1 MAAPVLTSRQVQNVH
16 TALDM
21 WVPEYQEIRGK
32 MMTGHVEYQIVV
44 VTSLPAFKSSRHSSD
59 DVVQFV
65 ISRKYSEIEE
75 FYHKFASLYPKYS
88 LPPFPRKVLFV
99 GETDIRE
106 RRAAFNDIVKAIA
119 NEKELAASPELRHFL
134 GSTFGDFIQPKSVR
148 PYINYSEDG
157 DFFKDEAPAEDRL
170 LQMASKLQN
179 RKTEVQE
186 EPEEE
191 EEEEEEV
198 DLDPLGIMKEK
209 RIKKKFIP
217 KKTED
222 PKLPPNAT
230 LALFDDEVDPDSE
243 LFKASANNSAT
254 SKKTYKLSDDIKIF
268 EEQDLG
274 GIVKVGDSLLLLSAC
289 GNNPSFKPSTAEDT
303 DALFRV
309 EEDLEKLLSLGMKTK
324 NKPKPQIPA
333 KPTFLKKSK
342 NSTSP
347 SHADIKPSEPNVQ
360 AMDESDI
367 LQYIK
372 ENEAPDSDSLS
383 LF

>member
-1 MAAPVLTSRQVQNVH
+1 
-16 TALDM
+16 M

-44 VTSLPAFKSSRHSSD
+44 VTSLPAFKSARHRSE

-75 FYHKFASLYPKYS
+75 FYHKLSALYPSYP

-106 RRAAFNDIVKAIA
+106 RRAAFNDIVKAVA
-119 NEKELAASPELRHFL
+119 NEKELASSSELRDFL
-134 GSTFGDFIQPKSVR
+134 GSTIGDFIESKNTR
-148 PYINYSEDG
+148 PNIYHSEDG
-157 DFFKDEAPAEDRL
+157 DFFKVEAPAEDPL
-170 LQMASKLQN
+170 LQIASKLQN
-179 RKTEVQE
+179 QKAE
-186 EPEEE
+186 EREEEEE

-209 RIKKKFIP
+209 RIKKKFIA
-217 KKTED
+217 KKTEE
-222 PKLPPNAT
+222 PKLPPKVA
-230 LALFDDEVDPDSE
+230 LALFDDEVDPDAE
-243 LFKASANNSAT
+243 LFKAGANNTAK
-254 SKKTYKLSDDIKIF
+254 SKKTYKVSDDIKLF

-274 GIVKVGDSLLLLSAC
+274 GMVKLGDSLLLPSAC
-289 GNNPSFKPSTAEDT
+289 SNDPSFKPSTAEDA

-333 KPTFLKKSK
+333 KPTFMKKAK

-347 SHADIKPSEPNVQ
+347 SHMDIKPSEPNVQ

-367 LQYIK
+367 LRYIK
-372 ENEAPDSDSLS
+372 ENEAADSDSLR

>member
-1 MAAPVLTSRQVQNVH
+1 MAAPVLTSRQIQNVD

-44 VTSLPAFKSSRHSSD
+44 VTSLPAFKSSRHRPE

-65 ISRKYSEIEE
+65 VSRKYSEIED
-75 FYHKFASLYPKYS
+75 FYHKISTLYPKCP

-106 RRAAFNDIVKAIA
+106 RRTTFNAIVKAIA
-119 NEKELAASPELRHFL
+119 REEELVASPELQDFL
-134 GSTFGDFIQPKSVR
+134 GSAISDFVESKSAR
-148 PYINYSEDG
+148 PYANHSEDG
-157 DFFKDEAPAEDRL
+157 DFFKAETPAEDPL
-170 LQMASKLQN
+170 LQIESKLPS
-179 RKTEVQE
+179 KKAEVQE
-186 EPEEE
+186 EDEEE
-191 EEEEEEV
+191 EMEEV

-209 RIKKKFIP
+209 RVKKKPIA

-222 PKLPPNAT
+222 PKLPSKST
-230 LALFDDEVDPDSE
+230 IALFDDEVDPDEE
-243 LFKASANNSAT
+243 LFKTVSNNSSK
-254 SKKTYKLSDDIKIF
+254 SKKTYKGSDDIKLF

-274 GIVKVGDSLLLLSAC
+274 GIVKLGDSLLLPSAC
-289 GNNPSFKPSTAEDT
+289 SNDPFFKPSTAEDT

-309 EEDLEKLLSLGMKTK
+309 EEDLEKLLNLGMKTK

-333 KPTFLKKSK
+333 KPTFLKESK
-342 NSTSP
+342 NLASLP
-347 SHADIKPSEPNVQ
+347 SMDTKPSETNVDD
-360 AMDESDI
+360 MDESDI
-367 LQYIK
+367 LRYIK
-372 ENEAPDSDSLS
+372 ENESADSDSLS

>member
-1 MAAPVLTSRQVQNVH
+1 MAAPVLTSRQVQNAH
-16 TALDM
+16 TAMDM

-44 VTSLPAFKSSRHSSD
+44 VTALPAFKSARHTAE

-65 ISRKYSEIEE
+65 VSRKYSEIEE
-75 FYHKFASLYPKYS
+75 FYHKICTLYPKCS

-119 NEKELAASPELRHFL
+119 HEPELAASPELRDFL
-134 GSTFGDFIQPKSVR
+134 GSTIGDFIEAKSTRSYVNR
-148 PYINYSEDG
+148 SEDG
-157 DFFKDEAPAEDRL
+157 DFFKDEVPAEDPL
-170 LQMASKLQN
+170 LQMASKLKN
-179 RKTEVQE
+179 KKAEVQ
-186 EPEEE
+186 EEE
-191 EEEEEEV
+191 EEEEVEEV

-209 RIKKKFIP
+209 RIKKKSTT
-217 KKTED
+217 KKRED
-222 PKLPPNAT
+222 HKLPSKST
-230 LALFDDEVDPDSE
+230 VDLFDDEVDPDEE
-243 LFKASANNSAT
+243 LFKTNANNSAK
-254 SKKTYKLSDDIKIF
+254 SKKSYKMSDDIKLF

-274 GIVKVGDSLLLLSAC
+274 GIVKLGDSLLMPSAC
-289 GNNPSFKPSTAEDT
+289 RDNPSFKPSTTEDT

-309 EEDLEKLLSLGMKTK
+309 EEDFEKLLSLGMKTK

-333 KPTFLKKSK
+333 KPTFLKESK
-342 NSTSP
+342 NSANL
-347 SHADIKPSEPNVQ
+347 SHMDIKPSEPNVQ

-372 ENEAPDSDSLS
+372 ENESADSDSLR

>member
-1 MAAPVLTSRQVQNVH
+1 
-16 TALDM
+16 M

-44 VTSLPAFKSSRHSSD
+44 VTSLPAFKSARHMPE

-65 ISRKYSEIEE
+65 VSRKYSEIEE
-75 FYHKFASLYPKYS
+75 FYHKVSTLYPKYS

-119 NEKELAASPELRHFL
+119 GEEELASSPELWDFL
-134 GSTFGDFIQPKSVR
+134 GSTIGDFIKSKSAR
-148 PYINYSEDG
+148 PYVNHSDDG
-157 DFFKDEAPAEDRL
+157 DFFKDENPSEDPL
-170 LQMASKLQN
+170 LNIASKLQS
-179 RKTEVQE
+179 KKADVQ
-186 EPEEE
+186 EE

-198 DLDPLGIMKEK
+198 DLDPLGIMKVK
-209 RIKKKFIP
+209 RVKKKAVA

-222 PKLPPNAT
+222 PKLPAKST
-230 LALFDDEVDPDSE
+230 LSLFGDEVNPDAE
-243 LFKASANNSAT
+243 LFKPSANIST
-254 SKKTYKLSDDIKIF
+254 KSRKTYKASDDIKLF

-274 GIVKVGDSLLLLSAC
+274 GIVKLGDSLLLPSAC
-289 GNNPSFKPSTAEDT
+289 NNDPSFKPSTVEDT
-303 DALFRV
+303 DELFRV
-309 EEDLEKLLSLGMKTK
+309 EEDFEKLLSLGMKTK

-333 KPTFLKKSK
+333 KPTFLKESK
-342 NSTSP
+342 NSASL
-347 SHADIKPSEPNVQ
+347 SSIDIKPSEPNVQ

-372 ENEAPDSDSLS
+372 ENESADSDSPS

>member
-1 MAAPVLTSRQVQNVH
+1 MTFSRQVQNAH
-16 TALDM
+16 TGMDM

-32 MMTGHVEYQIVV
+32 MMTGHVEYQMVV
-44 VTSLPAFKSSRHSSD
+44 VTSLPAFKTVRHKPE

-65 ISRKYSEIEE
+65 VFRKYSELEE
-75 FYHKFASLYPKYS
+75 FYHEITTRYPKYP

-106 RRAAFNDIVKAIA
+106 RRAVFNDIVKAIA
-119 NEKELAASPELRHFL
+119 REKELAASLELQDFL
-134 GSTFGDFIQPKSVR
+134 GRRIDDVIESQSAR
-148 PYINYSEDG
+148 PYANHAEVG
-157 DFFKDEAPAEDRL
+157 DFFKDEAPAEDPL
-170 LQMASKLQN
+170 LQIASRLQN
-179 RKTEVQE
+179 SKAEVQE
-186 EPEEE
+186 EVE

-209 RIKKKFIP
+209 RIKKKFIA
-217 KKTED
+217 KKTEA
-222 PKLPPNAT
+222 PKLPSKSP
-230 LALFDDEVDPDSE
+230 LALFDDEVDPDAE
-243 LFKASANNSAT
+243 LFTTSANNSAK
-254 SKKTYKLSDDIKIF
+254 SKKTYKASDEIKLF

-274 GIVKVGDSLLLLSAC
+274 GTVKLGDSLLLPSAC
-289 GNNPSFKPSTAEDT
+289 NSDPFFKPSAVEDT

-333 KPTFLKKSK
+333 KPTFLKESK
-342 NSTSP
+342 NAASL
-347 SHADIKPSEPNVQ
+347 SHMDTKLSKPNVQ

-372 ENEAPDSDSLS
+372 ENESADSDSLS

>member
-44 VTSLPAFKSSRHSSD
+44 VTSLPAFKSSRHSPD

-75 FYHKFASLYPKYS
+75 FYHKFSSLYPKYS

-119 NEKELAASPELRHFL
+119 NEKELATSSELRDFL
-134 GSTFGDFIQPKSVR
+134 GSNFGDFIESKSVR
-148 PYINYSEDG
+148 LYVNYSEDG

-191 EEEEEEV
+191 EEEEEV

-209 RIKKKFIP
+209 RIKKKFIA

-222 PKLPPNAT
+222 PKLPPKPT

-243 LFKASANNSAT
+243 LFKASANNSAKI
-254 SKKTYKLSDDIKIF
+254 KKTYKLSEDIKIF

-274 GIVKVGDSLLLLSAC
+274 GIVKVGDSLLLPSAC
-289 GNNPSFKPSTAEDT
+289 GDNPSFKPSTAEDT

-347 SHADIKPSEPNVQ
+347 SHMDIKPSEPNVQ